1 MKTATLNRT
10 KLLFY
15 CALLALPASVFA
27 RASES
32 AALAESSPVIL
43 IQNATILT
51 ASHGTIERG
60 SILIKDG
67 KIAEVGASVKAP
79 KDAQVIDASGQFVMP
94 GIIDCHSHIAVD
106 GSVNEGSISVS
117 SIVNI
122 ADVLNPDDVDIYRD
136 LAGGVTVANVL
147 HGSANAI
154 GGQTIVIKL
163 RWGQPASKLPFEGA
177 MPGIKFALG
186 ENPKRSNSRGRAVR
200 YPATRMGVEETIR
213 GAFAEARD
221 YKAAWDL
228 YNKRTAAGEK
238 NLIPPR
244 RDLRLDPLVEVLEG
258 KRYVHSHCYRE
269 DEILMLLRV
278 AKEFGFKVR
287 TFQHV
292 LEGYKVADEIAAAG
306 AGASTF
312 SDWWAYKVEAYD
324 AIPYN
329 AALMTRRGV
338 LVSVNSD
345 DAEEATHL
353 NQEAAKSIKFGGLS
367 HDEALKLVTL
377 NPAIQL
383 GIDKRVGSIDAGK
396 DADLAIYNHDPL
408 SGYAVVQKTLIDG
421 RVYFDRQRDIADR
434 PVREKEKKAL
444 LEKEKKSEKKPEAG
458 EASRKP
464 GEKKSEM
471 KKPEEKKP
479 EENPNRRKL
488 TAFPE
493 VRGETPLD
501 FKAKRRF
508 PGLPSNRPLP
518 PASCKGAGQITHLRH
533 HSRQNLHPL
542 RPGDRRWHDRD
553 PERQNRQCRR
563 RCRSPPRREGDR
575 R

>member
-1 MKTATLNRT
+1 MRAT
-10 KLLFY
+10 KLVRPR
-15 CALLALPASVFA
+15 LLLCIVLMGVPASSQAGVPKA
-27 RASES
+27 PPAEPS
-32 AALAESSPVIL
+32 AVIL

-60 SILIKDG
+60 SILIRDG
-67 KIAEVGASVKAP
+67 KIAEVGGSVKAP
-79 KDAQVIDASGQFVMP
+79 KDAQVIDAAGQFVMP
-94 GIIDCHSHIAVD
+94 GIIDCHSHIAID
-106 GSVNEGSISVS
+106 GSVNEGSVSVS
-117 SIVNI
+117 SMADI

-163 RWGQPASKLPFEGA
+163 RWGQPTSKLPFEGA
-177 MPGIKFALG
+177 LPGIKFALG
-186 ENPKRSNSRGRAVR
+186 ENPKRSNFRRGDTPR
-200 YPATRMGVEETIR
+200 YPTTRMGVEETIR
-213 GAFAEARD
+213 SAFTEARD
-221 YKAAWDL
+221 YKASWDL

-292 LEGYKVADEIAAAG
+292 LEGYKVADEIAASG

-312 SDWWAYKVEAYD
+312 SDWWAYKVEAYE

-396 DADLAIYNHDPL
+396 DADLVIYNHDPL
-408 SGYAVVQKTLIDG
+408 SAYAVVQKTLIDG

-444 LEKEKKSEKKPEAG
+444 IDKQKKAAEKKPESGDA
-458 EASRKP
+458 AKKP
-464 GEKKSEM
+464 GE
-471 KKPEEKKP
+471 KKPEEKKKEKP
-479 EENPNRRKL
+479 KPPQSTL
-488 TAFPE
+488 AF
-493 VRGETPLD
+493 G
-501 FKAKRRF
+501 
-508 PGLPSNRPLP
+508 
-518 PASCKGAGQITHLRH
+518 GAR
-533 HSRQNLHPL
+533 
-542 RPGDRRWHDRD
+542 
-553 PERQNRQCRR
+553 
-563 RCRSPPRREGDR
+563 
-575 R
+575 

>member
-1 MKTATLNRT
+1 MA
-10 KLLFY
+10 
-15 CALLALPASVFA
+15 
-27 RASES
+27 
-32 AALAESSPVIL
+32 
-43 IQNATILT
+43 
-51 ASHGTIERG
+51 
-60 SILIKDG
+60 D
-67 KIAEVGASVKAP
+67 
-79 KDAQVIDASGQFVMP
+79 
-94 GIIDCHSHIAVD
+94 
-106 GSVNEGSISVS
+106 
-117 SIVNI
+117 I

-163 RWGQPASKLPFEGA
+163 RWGQPTSKLPFEGA
-177 MPGIKFALG
+177 LPGIKFALG
-186 ENPKRSNSRGRAVR
+186 ENPKRSNFRRGDTPR
-200 YPATRMGVEETIR
+200 YPTTRMGVEETIR
-213 GAFAEARD
+213 SAFTEARD
-221 YKAAWDL
+221 YKASWDL

-292 LEGYKVADEIAAAG
+292 LEGYKVADEIAASG

-312 SDWWAYKVEAYD
+312 SDWWAYKVEAYE

-396 DADLAIYNHDPL
+396 DADLVIYNHDPL
-408 SGYAVVQKTLIDG
+408 SAYAVVQKTLIDG

-444 LEKEKKSEKKPEAG
+444 IDKQKKAAERKPESGDA
-458 EASRKP
+458 AKKP
-464 GEKKSEM
+464 GEKR
-471 KKPEEKKP
+471 PEEKK
-479 EENPNRRKL
+479 EEKPKPPQSTL
-488 TAFPE
+488 AF
-493 VRGETPLD
+493 G
-501 FKAKRRF
+501 
-508 PGLPSNRPLP
+508 
-518 PASCKGAGQITHLRH
+518 GAR
-533 HSRQNLHPL
+533 
-542 RPGDRRWHDRD
+542 
-553 PERQNRQCRR
+553 
-563 RCRSPPRREGDR
+563 
-575 R
+575 

>member
-1 MKTATLNRT
+1 MRTATLTCT
-10 KLLFY
+10 KLLV
-15 CALLALPASVFA
+15 CIALLAVPASLLA
-27 RASES
+27 RA
-32 AALAESSPVIL
+32 AESSGAAVEPAPVIL

-79 KDAQVIDASGQFVMP
+79 KDAQIIDAAGQFVMP
-94 GIIDCHSHIAVD
+94 GIVDCHSHIAVD

-177 MPGIKFALG
+177 LPGIKFALG
-186 ENPKRSNSRGRAVR
+186 ENPKRSNFGRSPR
-200 YPATRMGVEETIR
+200 YPSTRMGVEETIR
-213 GAFAEARD
+213 GAFTEARD

-228 YNKRTAAGEK
+228 YNKHTSAGEK

-306 AGASTF
+306 VGASTF
-312 SDWWAYKVEAYD
+312 SDWWAYKVEAYE

-367 HDEALKLVTL
+367 YDEALKLVTL

-396 DADLAIYNHDPL
+396 DADLVIYNHDPL
-408 SGYAVVQKTLIDG
+408 SAYAVVQKTLIDG
-421 RVYFDRQRDIADR
+421 RVYFDRQRDVADR
-434 PVREKEKKAL
+434 PAGEKEKKAL
-444 LEKEKKSEKKPEAG
+444 LEKEKKSAEKKPESG
-458 EASRKP
+458 EAAKKP
-464 GEKKSEM
+464 GSEKKS
-471 KKPEEKKP
+471 EEKKP
-479 EENPNRRKL
+479 EEKPK
-488 TAFPE
+488 
-493 VRGETPLD
+493 
-501 FKAKRRF
+501 
-508 PGLPSNRPLP
+508 P
-518 PASCKGAGQITHLRH
+518 PQADTVSGGAR
-533 HSRQNLHPL
+533 
-542 RPGDRRWHDRD
+542 
-553 PERQNRQCRR
+553 
-563 RCRSPPRREGDR
+563 
-575 R
+575 

>member
-1 MKTATLNRT
+1 VKISTPRCA
-10 KLLFY
+10 KVLL
-15 CALLALPASVFA
+15 CAAFFVAPASVCA
-27 RASES
+27 RANSP
-32 AALAESSPVIL
+32 ALAADPSPVIL

-51 ASHGTIERG
+51 ASHGTIEHG

-67 KIAEVGASVKAP
+67 KIAEVGASIKAP
-79 KDAQVIDASGQFVMP
+79 KDAQIIDAAGQFVMP

-177 MPGIKFALG
+177 VPGIKFALG
-186 ENPKRSNSRGRAVR
+186 ENPKRSNFSRGNPR
-200 YPATRMGVEETIR
+200 YPISRMGVEETIR
-213 GAFAEARD
+213 GAFTEARD
-221 YKAAWDL
+221 YKAVWDL

-244 RDLRLDPLVEVLEG
+244 RDLRLEPLVEVLEG

-338 LVSVNSD
+338 LVSINSD

-396 DADLAIYNHDPL
+396 DADLVIYNHDPL
-408 SGYAVVQKTLIDG
+408 SAYAVVQKTLIDG

-434 PVREKEKKAL
+434 PAREKEKKAL
-444 LEKEKKSEKKPEAG
+444 LDKQKKSAEKKPDEKKEG
-458 EASRKP
+458 EKKP
-464 GEKKSEM
+464 GEKKPED
-471 KKPEEKKP
+471 KPKP
-479 EENPNRRKL
+479 PQ
-488 TAFPE
+488 A
-493 VRGETPLD
+493 D
-501 FKAKRRF
+501 I
-508 PGLPSNRPLP
+508 
-518 PASCKGAGQITHLRH
+518 ASGGAR
-533 HSRQNLHPL
+533 
-542 RPGDRRWHDRD
+542 
-553 PERQNRQCRR
+553 
-563 RCRSPPRREGDR
+563 
-575 R
+575 